1 EKEKLSQQSQQNQ
14 QAAEYYKVLKKR
26 EEKQKEERD
35 RLYEDMEKLQNEL
48 VQTREKYSE
57 LERENQEM
65 RNMLHG
71 HEVTSNEQI
80 DTNNEEKALIS
91 NEKNDRSDDTIKVD
105 TEHNQHNSNNYDRE
119 TTENV
124 KTNE

>member
-1 EKEKLSQQSQQNQ
+1 QQSQQNQ

-80 DTNNEEKALIS
+80 DTNNDEEALIS
-91 NEKNDRSDDTIKVD
+91 NEQNNVSDDTINVD
-105 TEHNQHNSNNYDRE
+105 TEVIEDNYNNKESDS
-119 TTENV
+119 TEKSESKN
-124 KTNE
+124 KKNH